1 MTVSKLPPEHYLKL
15 WEAATEQ
22 EFGLGINVVPEDQQ
36 KLVNAL
42 YECRSVCGGFE
53 EFSIFQ
59 PQPPGQVWIAKR
71 LQEGV
76 E

>member
-1 MTVSKLPPEHYLKL
+1 MTVSKLPPEHYLSL
-15 WEAATEQ
+15 WEKAAEL
-22 EFGLGINVVPEDQQ
+22 EFGLGINVVPEDQV
-36 KLVNAL
+36 KFVNAL
-42 YECRSVCGGFE
+42 YECRSVVGGFE